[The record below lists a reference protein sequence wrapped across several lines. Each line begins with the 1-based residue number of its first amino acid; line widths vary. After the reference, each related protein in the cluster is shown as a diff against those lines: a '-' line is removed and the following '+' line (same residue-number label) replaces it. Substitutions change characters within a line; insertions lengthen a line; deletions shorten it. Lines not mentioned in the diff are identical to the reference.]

1 MKTNSLVQFCNIFT
15 VFTAFYGVTEFL
27 GIFNLCYKLGKD
39 DTDKLLWQVLVHG
52 IEAWGIIICCI
63 LFFTLTSRAKK
74 GRIFI
79 VENEKL
85 MMILGGIIIWIG
97 LISYG
102 LIKIF
107 SIITLT
113 VSSAFMLCLIGMVFV
128 FFSFIFKMGRQFKE
142 EQELII

>member
-15 VFTAFYGVTEFL
+15 VFTAFYGFTEFL

-39 DTDKLLWQVLVHG
+39 DTDTLLWQVLVQG
-52 IEAWGIIICCI
+52 IEAWGIVICCI
-63 LFFTLTSRAKK
+63 LFFTLTSRAKR

-85 MMILGGIIIWIG
+85 MMIFGGIIIWIG

-107 SIITLT
+107 SIRTLT
-113 VSSAFMLCLIGMVFV
+113 VSYAFMLCLIGMVFA

>member
-1 MKTNSLVQFCNIFT
+1 MKTKTLNQFCNIFA
-15 VFTAFYGVTEFL
+15 VFTTFYGVSEFL
-27 GIFNLCYKLGKD
+27 GISNLCYKLGKD
-39 DTDKLLWQVLVHG
+39 NSNTLIWQVLVQG
-52 IEAWGIIICCI
+52 IEAWGIVICCI

-74 GRIFI
+74 RRIFI

-85 MMILGGIIIWIG
+85 MMIFGGIIIWIG

-113 VSSAFMLCLIGMVFV
+113 VSSAFMLSLIGMVFV

>member
-1 MKTNSLVQFCNIFT
+1 MKIKSLVQFCTIFT

-39 DTDKLLWQVLVHG
+39 DTDTLLWQVLVQG
-52 IEAWGIIICCI
+52 IETWGIVFCCI

-85 MMILGGIIIWIG
+85 MMILGGIINWIG
-97 LISYG
+97 VISYV
-102 LIKIF
+102 LINIL
-107 SIITLT
+107 SIRTLT
-113 VSSAFMLCLIGMVFV
+113 ASAAFMLCLIGMVFV
-128 FFSFIFKMGRQFKE
+128 FFSFIFKMGRKLKE
-142 EQELII
+142 EQELTI